1 MRLRIAEKLKDGAF
15 DSIPAVA
22 ELKQSSCYVLLL
34 EAYAKLQTEQ
44 LYVSDYHG
52 SDHIERV
59 MLLGAIIAR
68 QQGFAPRDTEL
79 LLIACSYHDIGRVD
93 NSRDDRH
100 GRRSADKLAGLRD
113 LGLDAE
119 ELRIVRAAVATHSV
133 KDRMLDAFAEEYG
146 VPEARMA
153 LCRRVCKALK
163 DADNLDRVRIHDLD
177 VSYLRYPE
185 SRRLEQTAETICRLG
200 GRGRR

>member
-15 DSIPAVA
+15 DGVIAVA
-22 ELKQSSCYVLLL
+22 GLKQSSAYALLL

-59 MLLGAIIAR
+59 MLLGAIIA
-68 QQGFAPRDTEL
+68 QQQCFAPRETEL

-93 NSRDDRH
+93 DSRDDRR
-100 GRRSADKLAGLRD
+100 GRRSADRLAGLHG

-119 ELRIVRAAVATHSV
+119 ELRIVQAAVATHSV
-133 KDRMLDAFAEEYG
+133 KDRMLDSFAEEYG
-146 VPEARMA
+146 VPEERMA

-177 VSYLRYPE
+177 VSFLRYPG
-185 SRRLEQTAETICRLG
+185 SKQLAQTAEAIYRLG
-200 GRGRR
+200 GRRRR

>member
-15 DSIPAVA
+15 DGVTAVA
-22 ELKQSSCYVLLL
+22 ELKQSPCYALLL
-34 EAYAKLQTEQ
+34 EAYAKLQTGQ
-44 LYVSDYHG
+44 LYASDYHG

-59 MLLGAIIAR
+59 MLLGAIIAQ

-93 NSRDDRH
+93 DSRDDRH
-100 GRRSADKLAGLRD
+100 GRRSADKLAGLRG

-119 ELRIVRAAVATHSV
+119 ELRIVQAAVATHST

-146 VPEARMA
+146 VPAAKMA

-185 SRRLEQTAETICRLG
+185 SRQLEQTAEAICRLG
-200 GRGRR
+200 GRRKW